1 MNSIYDKIP
10 FPSDAPPE
18 NSTAIID
25 IPKATR
31 KSKKDTPV
39 ASASGEGAI
48 LAKQRLTIELLE
60 SELKRRGYVVRY
72 NILKKRTEIT
82 KYAAK
87 KRERIPLDSFVTSL
101 HSAIGGIYTNA
112 GFPSIER
119 YIDKIAADHEYN
131 PVIEYFENIK
141 WDGKQRISEVFQ
153 ILRIPDEDFL
163 SRALIKKW
171 LLQTAAMPYNQVPVL
186 DDKHAVQAYGA
197 EGVLTLQGEQGAGKT
212 SFFRKLALYWFEEGA
227 RLDDSDKD
235 LRRRAITAWITEL
248 GEVESTFKKSSV
260 ETLKSFITQSID
272 RFRLPYGRADI
283 EGARIT
289 SMCATCN
296 GTGFLADTTG
306 NRRWFIIPLTGKID
320 LDALGN
326 LDVEQLWAEYFEQV
340 RSMNQKQRAACFRLS
355 PEERAALDKRNSGYM
370 KPVAAQEDIKLL
382 LEEATDNPYYVWK
395 YISVSD
401 WQKEYD
407 SLRRYSYSQIGIAL
421 RALGYSKTHTN
432 QGNFYTLPVR
442 KYGIIPLP
450 VTDAKEN

>member
-1 MNSIYDKIP
+1 MDQNDHGIDYNSIP
-10 FPSDAPPE
+10 LPEEPTAPRQTKRTQKQAAE
-18 NSTAIID
+18 G
-25 IPKATR
+25 
-31 KSKKDTPV
+31 TPV
-39 ASASGEGAI
+39 ASTSGGETAPI
-48 LAKQRLTIELLE
+48 KQRLTIELLE
-60 SELKRRGYVVRY
+60 KELKARGYIVRY

-87 KRERIPLDSFVTSL
+87 KRERLPLDSFVTSL
-101 HSAIGGIYTNA
+101 HSAIGGMYTNA

-131 PVIEYFENIK
+131 PVIEYFENVK

-153 ILRIPDEDFL
+153 ILRIPDNDFL

-212 SFFRKLALYWFEEGA
+212 SFFRKLALHWFEEGA
-227 RLDDSDKD
+227 RLDDFDKD

-260 ETLKSFITQSID
+260 ENLKSFITQSID

-306 NRRWFIIPLTGKID
+306 NRRWFIIPLVSKID
-320 LDALGN
+320 LDALEN

-340 RSMNQKQRAACFRLS
+340 RKMTQKQRAACFRLS
-355 PEERAALDKRNSGYM
+355 SEERIALDKRNGGYM
-370 KPVAAQEDIKLL
+370 KPVPAQEDIKLL
-382 LEEATDNPYYVWK
+382 LEEATDNPCYTWK
-395 YISVSD
+395 LFTAGQ
-401 WQKEYD
+401 WWEEYD
-407 SLRRYSYSQIGIAL
+407 FLRKYSPVQIGVAL
-421 RALGYSKTHTN
+421 KALGYTAEHTK
-432 QGNFYTLPVR
+432 QGNFYTLPVK

-450 VTDAKEN
+450 VAETKEN